1 MSEKTKTIDLTPTWE
16 GILPGILHAYGQTY
30 IGGDGDGAVCQE
42 VLERLD
48 TRNSLYDELKRMAKA
63 ADLLNEALAW
73 YAIQDKSTLKA
84 PLPEWVTQAADM
96 NKDSGIKCGKCKKSL
111 EETGEEF
118 VQCHDE
124 TGKRPHCGT
133 TWCLPCYEGAGEGAW
148 HYEDQDALPGADDIL
163 THTDLCPDCKPKE
176 EKQ

>member
-1 MSEKTKTIDLTPTWE
+1 MSEKTNKTIDLTPTWE

-30 IGGDGDGAVCQE
+30 VGGDGDGAVGHE

-73 YAIQDKSTLKA
+73 YAIQDKSLLKA

-96 NKDSGIKCGKCKKSL
+96 NKD
-111 EETGEEF
+111 
-118 VQCHDE
+118 D
-124 TGKRPHCGT
+124 
-133 TWCLPCYEGAGEGAW
+133 
-148 HYEDQDALPGADDIL
+148 
-163 THTDLCPDCKPKE
+163 
-176 EKQ
+176 